1 VKKFIL
7 LFFVITVST
16 LLGDSKQS
24 IMRDDI
30 AFEVLWQSIHE
41 CKSDV
46 YVVDNNISSDYLRK
60 RGYIA
65 EDKQHGYAVIQVDE
79 RLGGMQVS
87 TIVVPTTWSIVAIT
101 VEAPVETVKHYF
113 EKTKHIKLSKIKT
126 RHFIRQLDGMKFE
139 IFSHPKQPK
148 KTIVQCDSEQQ

>member
-1 VKKFIL
+1 MKKIAL
-7 LFFVITVST
+7 LFFVVTASMH
-16 LLGDSKQS
+16 SKEP
-24 IMRDDI
+24 IMRDDT
-30 AFEVLWQSIHE
+30 AFEALWQSIHE
-41 CKSDV
+41 CRSDV

-65 EDKQHGYAVIQVDE
+65 EDKQYGYAVIQVNE
-79 RLGGMQVS
+79 RLGGMKVS

-101 VEAPVETVKHYF
+101 VEAPVGTVKHYF

-126 RHFIRQLDGMKFE
+126 GHFIRQLNGIKFE
-139 IFSHPKQPK
+139 IFPHPKQPE